1 MTIHICKAIPNDFEA
16 IYSFINELEGQVFDK
31 ENQSKIFQEVLQNPN
46 NIYLVAFDD
55 ETPVGFISCHAQNLL
70 HHSGL
75 IGEIQEMFVAEKY
88 RSVGVG
94 KLLIENLVAAAKQ
107 LNFLQLE
114 VTSSK
119 RREKAHQFYMREGF
133 VSSHFKFTLPLI

>member
-1 MTIHICKAIPNDFEA
+1 MKIHICKAVDIDFEA
-16 IYSFINELEGQVFDK
+16 IYSFINELEGQLFNREK
-31 ENQSKIFQEVLQNPN
+31 QAEIFHQVIHNPT
-46 NIYLVAFDD
+46 NIYLVAFDED
-55 ETPVGFISCHAQNLL
+55 TPVGFISCHAQNLL

-88 RSVGVG
+88 RSGGVG
-94 KLLIENLVAAAKQ
+94 KLLMENLIAESKQ
-107 LNFLQLE
+107 KGFLQLE

-133 VSSHFKFTLPLI
+133 LASHFKFTKKI